1 MTLPPSDASGQG
13 SCLLYDNYSFSVFMC
28 SACLVSKAAS
38 LVTFIASAV
47 ASRRST
53 IPDLTAEEERE
64 KNVEVH
70 VNNAFNLETDSV
82 TRTRI

>member
-1 MTLPPSDASGQG
+1 
-13 SCLLYDNYSFSVFMC
+13 MC

-38 LVTFIASAV
+38 LATFIASAV

-53 IPDLTAEEERE
+53 IPDLTAEEEERE

>member
-1 MTLPPSDASGQG
+1 
-13 SCLLYDNYSFSVFMC
+13 MC

-38 LVTFIASAV
+38 LATFIAGAV